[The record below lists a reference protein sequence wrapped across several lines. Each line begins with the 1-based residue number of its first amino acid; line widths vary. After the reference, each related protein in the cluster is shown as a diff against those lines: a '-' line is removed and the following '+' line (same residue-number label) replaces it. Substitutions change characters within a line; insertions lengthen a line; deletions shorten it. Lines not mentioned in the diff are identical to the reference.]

1 LSSLLKPNEM
11 RERIARRIAMELKS
25 GMVVNLGVGIPTRIQ
40 DYLPP
45 NHGVFLQS
53 ENGVLGMG
61 PTPPKEL
68 MDMDLISASKQP
80 ITLEP
85 GASIFSS
92 ADSFAM
98 IRGGHVDMAVM
109 GALQVS
115 QRGEIANW
123 AIPGQ
128 DILGVG
134 GAMDLVANAKKM
146 MIAINHVTKDGR
158 PKLVKQLEY
167 PTSGIR
173 FAEKIFTEKAVFAIS
188 EGRMILQEIAFD
200 CTLEEIYRCTEADFE
215 IAGDLKPMPLTRE
228 KIGSD
233 LA

>member
-1 LSSLLKPNEM
+1 VNTLNVLDKSKQDEY
-11 RERIARRIAMELKS
+11 RKRIARRIAMDLQS
-25 GMVVNLGVGIPTRIQ
+25 GMIVNLGVGIPTLIQ
-40 DYLPP
+40 DYLKT

-61 PTPPKEL
+61 ATPNKED

-80 ITLEP
+80 ISLDK
-85 GASIFSS
+85 GAAIFSS

-98 IRGGHVDMAVM
+98 IRGGHIDIAVL

-115 QRGEIANW
+115 ENGEIANW

-134 GAMDLVANAKKM
+134 GAMDLVANAKKLI
-146 MIAINHVTKDGR
+146 IAITHVTKDMK
-158 PKLVKQLEY
+158 PKIVKNLTY

-173 FAEKIFTEKAVFAIS
+173 YAEKIVTEKGVFTI
-188 EGRMILQEIAFD
+188 EDGKMYLQEIAMD
-200 CTLEEIYRCTEADFE
+200 CSLEEIRNYTDAHFE
-215 IAGDLKPMPLTRE
+215 VVRELKIMF
-228 KIGSD
+228 
-233 LA
+233 A